1 MATEPEE
8 NLHATQDEEEAG
20 GPVKT
25 FLEHLE
31 DLRWTLLKVF
41 SSLLLAMLACL
52 VGGNYLV
59 KFLEWPLE
67 QAMKT
72 AGITPPDRV
81 VVKWET
87 NILGRL
93 ERTNLSNAGLVLD
106 TNINVLK
113 LRPVTIGSNI
123 LLALEPQAVAGP
135 VEPGQKV
142 QITVFGPLSGFMVGL
157 KLALYGGLVISLPF
171 IIYFI
176 GQFVLPAMKVKEK
189 EFVLRAGLVGIG
201 LFLLGAAFC
210 YFVLLKVALIA
221 TMQFAQWLGFTA
233 ELWRAEEYIT
243 FVCFFLLAVGISFE
257 LPVVILSLVKIGIL
271 DYEKLNRFRSFFV
284 VGELVVCAFLTPS
297 GDPFTMLLMA
307 APMHVLFEISVLISW
322 YWHRR
327 DQRKAAEQRLP
338 RA

>member
-8 NLHATQDEEEAG
+8 NLHATQEEEDGG

-59 KFLEWPLE
+59 EFLKWPLK
-67 QAMKT
+67 QAMSS

-87 NILGRL
+87 NILARMD
-93 ERTNLSNAGLVLD
+93 RTNLANAGLILD
-106 TNINVLK
+106 TNINLLK
-113 LRPVTIGSNI
+113 LRPVTVGSNI
-123 LLALEPQAVAGP
+123 LLALEPVSVKGP
-135 VEPGQKV
+135 VEPGQAL

-189 EFVLRAGLVGIG
+189 EFILRAGAVGIG
-201 LFLLGAAFC
+201 LFLLGATFC

-221 TMQFAQWLGFTA
+221 TVQFSQWLGFSA

-271 DYEKLNRFRSFFV
+271 DYEKLNRFRSYFV

-307 APMHVLFEISVLISW
+307 APMHLLYEISVIIAW

-327 DQRKAAEQRLP
+327 DQKKARQARLP

>member
-1 MATEPEE
+1 
-8 NLHATQDEEEAG
+8 
-20 GPVKT
+20 
-25 FLEHLE
+25 
-31 DLRWTLLKVF
+31 
-41 SSLLLAMLACL
+41 
-52 VGGNYLV
+52 
-59 KFLEWPLE
+59 
-67 QAMKT
+67 
-72 AGITPPDRV
+72 